1 MTRDEFLN
9 KKQPIWSEL
18 EESLKR
24 TRRYR
29 ANKMSPTQLD
39 RLGYLYRR
47 VTSDLAVARRDF
59 PNDRCVP
66 YLNALASRAHAGIYQ
81 SSPLKR
87 NTIRHFFLAGFP
99 ALFRSNLRVITAA
112 FLMFVI
118 GFIIA
123 YWIALENQ
131 ALAEKLVPH
140 HLVETIHDKEMWT
153 DVPALRRNLFASF
166 VMTNNIKVAFAAFA
180 LGVTFMIGTMYILAF
195 NGVLIGAVAGLCHVH
210 GLALPLWSFVSPHGY
225 IELTTIFVAGGAG
238 LKMGYALIAP
248 GLLTRKQALTDA
260 AKVAVQLIGGC
271 VVLLVIAGTIE
282 GFVSPSSLPP
292 IVKIGFGAATGVLLF
307 CYLLLMGRS
316 KRTSIPT
323 GKANETCVQVGLQ
336 ADCL

>member
-18 EESLKR
+18 EEALKR
-24 TRRYR
+24 PRRYR
-29 ANKMSPTQLD
+29 ANKMSPSQLD

-59 PNDRCVP
+59 PDDRCVP

-112 FLMFVI
+112 FLMFVV
-118 GFIIA
+118 GFIVA

-131 ALAEKLVPH
+131 GFAEKLAPKP
-140 HLVETIHDKEMWT
+140 LVETIHAKEMWT
-153 DVPALRRNLFASF
+153 NIPADERNLLASD
-166 VMTNNIKVAFAAFA
+166 VMTNNVGVAFAAFA
-180 LGVTFMIGTMYILAF
+180 LGITFMVGTAYILAL
-195 NGVLIGAVAGLCHVH
+195 NGVFIGAVAGLCHVH

-248 GLLTRKQALTDA
+248 GFLTRKQALTDA

-271 VVLLVIAGTIE
+271 VVLLVIAGVIE
-282 GFVSPSSLPP
+282 GFISPSSLPP
-292 IVKIGFGAATGVLLF
+292 IVKIGFGFATGVILF
-307 CYLLLMGRS
+307 CYLLLVGRS
-316 KRTSIPT
+316 KRASIPRRAT
-323 GKANETCVQVGLQ
+323 
-336 ADCL
+336 D

>member
-9 KKQPIWSEL
+9 KNRPIWSEL

-47 VTSDLAVARRDF
+47 VTSGLAVARRDF
-59 PNDRCVP
+59 PDDHCVP
-66 YLNALASRAHAGIYQ
+66 YLNALAARAHAGIYQ
-81 SSPLKR
+81 SAPLKR

-99 ALFRSNLRVITAA
+99 ALFRSNCRFVAAA

-118 GFIIA
+118 GFIAA
-123 YWIALENQ
+123 YWIALENHG
-131 ALAEKLVPH
+131 LAEKLAPQH
-140 HLVETIHDKEMWT
+140 IVETIHDKEMWT
-153 DVPALRRNLFASF
+153 DVPALHRNLFASF
-166 VMTNNIKVAFAAFA
+166 VMTNNIRVAFSAFA
-180 LGVTFMIGTMYILAF
+180 LGITFMIGTMYILAF
-195 NGVLIGAVAGLCHVH
+195 NGVLIGTVAGLCHVH

-225 IELTTIFVAGGAG
+225 IELTTIFIAGGAG

-248 GLLTRKQALTDA
+248 GLLTRKQALIDA
-260 AKVAVQLIGGC
+260 AKIAVQLIGGC
-271 VVLLVIAGTIE
+271 VVLLVIAGVIE

-292 IVKIGFGAATGVLLF
+292 IVKIGFGFATGVLLF
-307 CYLLLMGRS
+307 CYLFLMGRQ
-316 KRTSIPT
+316 KRAPIPT
-323 GKANETCVQVGLQ
+323 GKA
-336 ADCL
+336 D

>member
-18 EESLKR
+18 ERSLKH
-24 TRRYR
+24 TPHFR

-39 RLGYLYRR
+39 RMGYLYRR

-59 PNDRCVP
+59 PDDRCVP

-87 NTIRHFFLAGFP
+87 NTIHHFFLAGFP
-99 ALFRSNLRVITAA
+99 ALFRSNLRFVAAA
-112 FLMFVI
+112 FLMFVV
-118 GFIIA
+118 GFIAA

-131 ALAEKLVPH
+131 GLAEKLAPR

-153 DVPALRRNLFASF
+153 DVPALQRNLFASF
-166 VMTNNIKVAFAAFA
+166 VITNNIQVAFAAFA
-180 LGVTFMIGTMYILAF
+180 LGITFMIGTMYILAF
-195 NGVLIGAVAGLCHVH
+195 NGVLIGVIAGLCHVH

-225 IELTTIFVAGGAG
+225 IELTTIFIAGGAG

-271 VVLLVIAGTIE
+271 VVLLVIAGIIE

-292 IVKIGFGAATGVLLF
+292 IFKIGFGFTTGVLLF
-307 CYLLLMGRS
+307 CYVLLLGRP
-316 KRTSIPT
+316 KGKPIPT
-323 GKANETCVQVGLQ
+323 GNT
-336 ADCL
+336 D

>member
-18 EESLKR
+18 EASLKR
-24 TRRYR
+24 TRRR
-29 ANKMSPTQLD
+29 ANNLSPTQLD

-59 PNDRCVP
+59 PEDRCVP

-81 SSPLKR
+81 SAPLKR
-87 NTIRHFFLAGFP
+87 NAIRHFFLAGFP
-99 ALFRSNLRVITAA
+99 TLFRSNRRFVIAA
-112 FLMFVI
+112 FLMFAI
-118 GFIIA
+118 GFIAA
-123 YWIALENQ
+123 YWIALGNSG
-131 ALAEKLVPH
+131 LAEKLVPQNI
-140 HLVETIHDKEMWT
+140 VETIHDKEMWT
-153 DVPALRRNLFASF
+153 DVPALQRNLFASF
-166 VMTNNIKVAFAAFA
+166 VMTNNIQVAFSAFA
-180 LGVTFMIGTMYILAF
+180 LGVTFMIGTVHILAF

-225 IELTTIFVAGGAG
+225 IELTTIFIAGAAG

-271 VVLLVIAGTIE
+271 VVLLVIAGLIE

-292 IVKIGFGAATGVLLF
+292 IIKLGFGFATGVILF
-307 CYLLLMGRS
+307 CYLLLLGRS
-316 KRTSIPT
+316 K
-323 GKANETCVQVGLQ
+323 KAP
-336 ADCL
+336 

>member
-307 CYLLLMGRS
+307 CYLLLMGRQ
-316 KRTSIPT
+316 KRPSIPA
-323 GKANETCVQVGLQ
+323 GKV
-336 ADCL
+336 D

>member
-18 EESLKR
+18 ESALKR

-47 VTSDLAVARRDF
+47 VTLDLAVARRDF
-59 PNDRCVP
+59 PDDRCVP
-66 YLNALASRAHAGIYQ
+66 YLNALASRAHADIYQ
-81 SSPLKR
+81 SDPLKR
-87 NTIRHFFLAGFP
+87 NTVRHFFLAGFP

-307 CYLLLMGRS
+307 CYLFLMGMS
-316 KRTSIPT
+316 KKTSIPS
-323 GKANETCVQVGLQ
+323 NRDDQ
-336 ADCL
+336 ASV

>member
-18 EESLKR
+18 EASLKR
-24 TRRYR
+24 ARRYR

-59 PNDRCVP
+59 PDDGCVP

-81 SSPLKR
+81 SPPLKR
-87 NTIRHFFLAGFP
+87 NTIRHFFPRRVPGT
-99 ALFRSNLRVITAA
+99 LFRSNLRVITAA

-118 GFIIA
+118 GFIVA

-131 ALAEKLVPH
+131 ALAEKLVPQ

-153 DVPALRRNLFASF
+153 DVPALHRNLFASF
-166 VMTNNIKVAFAAFA
+166 VMTNNIRVAFAAFA
-180 LGVTFMIGTMYILAF
+180 LGITFMVGTMYILAG
-195 NGVLIGAVAGLCHVH
+195 NGILIGAVAGLCHVH
-210 GLALPLWSFVSPHGY
+210 GLALPLWAFVSPHGY
-225 IELTTIFVAGGAG
+225 IELTTIFIAGAAG

-271 VVLLVIAGTIE
+271 VVLLVMAGVIE

-292 IVKIGFGAATGVLLF
+292 IVKLGFGFATGVLLF
-307 CYLLLMGRS
+307 CYLFLMGMS
-316 KRTSIPT
+316 KTTSIPT
-323 GKANETCVQVGLQ
+323 NR
-336 ADCL
+336 DD

>member
-9 KKQPIWSEL
+9 RKQPIWREL
-18 EESLKR
+18 EEALKR
-24 TRRYR
+24 PRRYR
-29 ANKMSPTQLD
+29 ANKMSPSQLD

-59 PNDRCVP
+59 PGDRCVP

-99 ALFRSNLRVITAA
+99 ALFRSNLRFITAA

-118 GFIIA
+118 GFIAA

-131 ALAEKLVPH
+131 GLAEKLAPQ

-153 DVPALRRNLFASF
+153 DVPALQRNLFASF
-166 VMTNNIKVAFAAFA
+166 VMTNNIRVAFAAFA
-180 LGVTFMIGTMYILAF
+180 LGITFMIGTMYILAF
-195 NGVLIGAVAGLCHVH
+195 NGVLIGVIAGLCHVH

-225 IELTTIFVAGGAG
+225 IELTTIFIAGGAG

-248 GLLTRKQALTDA
+248 GFLTRKQALTDA

-271 VVLLVIAGTIE
+271 VVLLVIAGVIE
-282 GFVSPSSLPP
+282 GFISPSSLPP
-292 IVKIGFGAATGVLLF
+292 IAKIGFGFVTGVLLF
-307 CYLLLMGRS
+307 CYLLLMGRP
-316 KRTSIPT
+316 KEKPIPI
-323 GKANETCVQVGLQ
+323 GKT
-336 ADCL
+336 D

>member
-18 EESLKR
+18 EDSLKR

-131 ALAEKLVPH
+131 GLAEKLVPH

-225 IELTTIFVAGGAG
+225 IELATIFVAGGAG

-307 CYLLLMGRS
+307 CYLLLMGMS
-316 KRTSIPT
+316 KKTSIPS
-323 GKANETCVQVGLQ
+323 NRDDQ
-336 ADCL
+336 ASV

>member
-18 EESLKR
+18 ESALRR

-29 ANKMSPTQLD
+29 VNKMSPTQLD
-39 RLGYLYRR
+39 RMGYLYRR

-59 PNDRCVP
+59 PDDRCVP

-87 NTIRHFFLAGFP
+87 STIRHFFLAGFP
-99 ALFRSNLRVITAA
+99 ALFRSNLRVITPA

-118 GFIIA
+118 GFFAA

-131 ALAEKLVPH
+131 GFAEKLVPQ

-153 DVPALRRNLFASF
+153 DVPALQRNLFASF
-166 VMTNNIKVAFAAFA
+166 VMTNNIQVAFAAFA
-180 LGVTFMIGTMYILAF
+180 LGITFMIGTAYILAL
-195 NGVLIGAVAGLCHVH
+195 NGVLIGAVAGLCHVN

-248 GLLTRKQALTDA
+248 GFLTRKQALTDA

-271 VVLLVIAGTIE
+271 VVLLVIAGVIE
-282 GFVSPSSLPP
+282 GFISPSSLPP
-292 IVKIGFGAATGVLLF
+292 IVKIGFGFTTGVLLF
-307 CYLLLMGRS
+307 CYLFLLGRP
-316 KRTSIPT
+316 KEKPIPNAKT
-323 GKANETCVQVGLQ
+323 EQVNV
-336 ADCL
+336 

>member
-9 KKQPIWSEL
+9 KKQPVWTEL
-18 EESLKR
+18 EEALKR

-29 ANKMSPTQLD
+29 ANKMSPSQLD

-47 VTSDLAVARRDF
+47 VSSDLAVARRDF
-59 PNDRCVP
+59 PDDRCVP

-87 NTIRHFFLAGFP
+87 NTIRHFFLARFP
-99 ALFRSNLRVITAA
+99 ALFRSNLRFVAAA

-118 GFIIA
+118 GFTAA

-131 ALAEKLVPH
+131 GLAEKLAPQ

-153 DVPALRRNLFASF
+153 DVPALQRNLFASF
-166 VMTNNIKVAFAAFA
+166 VMTNNIQVAFAAFA
-180 LGVTFMIGTMYILAF
+180 LGITFMIGTMYILAF
-195 NGVLIGAVAGLCHVH
+195 NGVLIGVIAGLCHVH

-225 IELTTIFVAGGAG
+225 IELTTIFIAGGAG

-260 AKVAVQLIGGC
+260 AKIAVQLIGGC

-292 IVKIGFGAATGVLLF
+292 IVKIGFGFTTGVLLF
-307 CYLLLMGRS
+307 CYLLLLGHS
-316 KRTSIPT
+316 KGKPIPT
-323 GKANETCVQVGLQ
+323 GKT
-336 ADCL
+336 D

>member
-9 KKQPIWSEL
+9 KKQPVWTEL
-18 EESLKR
+18 EEALKR

-29 ANKMSPTQLD
+29 ANKMSPMQLD
-39 RLGYLYRR
+39 RMGYLYRR

-59 PNDRCVP
+59 PGDRCVP

-99 ALFRSNLRVITAA
+99 ALFRSNLRFVAAA
-112 FLMFVI
+112 FLIFVV
-118 GFIIA
+118 GFIAA

-131 ALAEKLVPH
+131 GLAEKLAPQ

-153 DVPALRRNLFASF
+153 DVPALQRNLFASF
-166 VMTNNIKVAFAAFA
+166 VMTNNIQVAFLAFA
-180 LGVTFMIGTMYILAF
+180 LGITFMIGTMYILAF
-195 NGVLIGAVAGLCHVH
+195 NGVLIGVIAGLCHVH

-225 IELTTIFVAGGAG
+225 IELTTIFIAGGAG

-271 VVLLVIAGTIE
+271 VVLLVIAGVIE

-292 IVKIGFGAATGVLLF
+292 IAKIGFGFTTGVLLF
-307 CYLLLMGRS
+307 CYLLLLGHS
-316 KRTSIPT
+316 KGKPIPT
-323 GKANETCVQVGLQ
+323 GKT
-336 ADCL
+336 D